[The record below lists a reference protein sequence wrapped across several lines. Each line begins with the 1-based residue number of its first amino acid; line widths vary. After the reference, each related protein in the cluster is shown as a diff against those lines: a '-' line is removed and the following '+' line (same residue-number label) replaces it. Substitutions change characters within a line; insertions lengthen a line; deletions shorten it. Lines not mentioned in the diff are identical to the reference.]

1 MKYSVEIVYQKHF
14 PTVQFLVEAENV
26 TQAQQKAKEQG
37 KEMGFNGDVKKFVI
51 QILN

>member
-1 MKYSVEIVYQKHF
+1 MKYSVEIVYQKHY

-26 TQAQQKAKEQG
+26 TQAQQKARQQG
-37 KEMGFNGDVKKFVI
+37 IEMGFNGAVKKFVI

>member
-1 MKYSVEIVYQKHF
+1 MKYSVEIVYQKHY

-26 TQAQQKAKEQG
+26 TQAQQKAKEQAI
-37 KEMGFNGDVKKFVI
+37 EMGFNGDVTKYVI